1 MDMNEIK
8 EIFFQECEEQ
18 LAELESG
25 LLALNDGDSDPETVN
40 AVFRAVH
47 SIKGGAGAFGLD
59 DLVAFAH
66 VFETTLDCV
75 RSNKLDPSHEVLK
88 VMLKSA
94 DVLADLTAAARDG
107 GSVEKSR
114 TSVLVGELQAL
125 AEGKPLPG
133 AGAAP
138 APAPEAA
145 APQPA
150 AEPAKAEAPVA
161 AAPTDESG
169 FQPVP
174 FSFDG
179 FDDEDA
185 PSTDDAQ
192 PSDAEAKPVFT
203 VRFKPR
209 SDLYAK
215 GNEAVLLLRDLAKV
229 GELQV
234 RCEIDTLPPIDQLDP
249 EGAYFSWLIRVETD
263 KDEAAVRHVFEFAE
277 WDCTLEVTPGAD
289 EEAFAATT
297 ADGEEQPMAPVPFDL
312 SLLDSEPADSS
323 TEQAP
328 ENEPAVSPEIAV
340 QASPSPAS
348 AADEALAPPSLPRA
362 AKAIAAEAEKKEATV
377 TAVAA
382 APQTIRVDLDRVDRL
397 INLVG
402 ELVINQAMLAQSVVE
417 NETGG
422 ASAINLGLEELQQLT
437 REIQDSVMAI
447 RAQPVK
453 PVFQRMGRIVR
464 EIADMTGKQV
474 RLVTEGENT
483 EVDKTVIDKIAE
495 PLTHMIRNAVDHGL
509 ESPEKRTELG
519 KNPEGVLRLTAKHRS
534 GRIVIEIADDGAGI
548 NRERVRKKAIEN
560 GLIAAD
566 ANLSDEEVD
575 NLIFHPGF
583 STADKISD
591 ISGRGVGMDVVKRS
605 IQSLGGRISITSKP
619 GHGSVFTMSLP
630 LTLAVLDGMVVTVAN
645 QTLVVPLTAII
656 ETLQPE
662 KADIHSFGPAQRLI
676 AIRETFCP
684 LVDVG
689 HILNFRPDLAD
700 PINGVALLVE
710 SEGGGQ
716 RALMVDAIQG
726 QRQVVI
732 KSLEANYTNVPGIA
746 AATILGDGRVALIL
760 DVDAVVTA
768 SRGHAL
774 RPEMSLAAAS

>member
-25 LLALNDGDSDPETVN
+25 LLRINDGDSDPETVN

-75 RSNKLDPSHEVLK
+75 RSNKLQTSPDLLK

-94 DVLADLTAAARDG
+94 DVLTDLTAASRDG
-107 GSVEKSR
+107 GSLDKSR
-114 TSVLVGELQAL
+114 TSGLVKELEAF
-125 AEGKPLPG
+125 AKGTPLP
-133 AGAAP
+133 AAAPVPEPVKQEAP
-138 APAPEAA
+138 APVAPE
-145 APQPA
+145 PA
-150 AEPAKAEAPVA
+150 
-161 AAPTDESG
+161 DESG
-169 FQPVP
+169 FEPVP
-174 FSFDG
+174 FSFDDFG
-179 FDDEDA
+179 DEDGA
-185 PSTDDAQ
+185 ASEADAGGR
-192 PSDAEAKPVFT
+192 AVFT

-229 GELQV
+229 GDLQV
-234 RCEIDTLPPIDQLDP
+234 RCETDTLPPIDQLDP

-263 KDEAAVRHVFEFAE
+263 KDEEAVRHVFEFAE
-277 WDCTLEVTPGAD
+277 WDCLFEVTPGAD
-289 EEAFAATT
+289 EEAFAAQT
-297 ADGEEQPMAPVPFDL
+297 ASGEDQPMAPVPFDL
-312 SLLDSEPADSS
+312 SMLED
-323 TEQAP
+323 
-328 ENEPAVSPEIAV
+328 EPAVPVEAAAPAAV
-340 QASPSPAS
+340 VSAS
-348 AADEALAPPSLPRA
+348 AHVAEAPVANAAADAPLAPPSLPKA
-362 AKAIAAEAEKKEATV
+362 EKAIAAEAEKKEV
-377 TAVAA
+377 AVAAVPA

-422 ASAINLGLEELQQLT
+422 SSAINLGLEELQQLT

-464 EIADMTGKQV
+464 EIADMTGKSV

-509 ESPEKRTELG
+509 ETPDKRNALG

-548 NRERVRKKAIEN
+548 NRDRVRSKAIEN
-560 GLIAAD
+560 GLIAPD
-566 ANLSDEEVD
+566 SNLSDEEID

-605 IQSLGGRISITSKP
+605 IQASAVSHLASLGSLGK
-619 GHGSVFTMSLP
+619 GSSS
-630 LTLAVLDGMVVTVAN
+630 A
-645 QTLVVPLTAII
+645 
-656 ETLQPE
+656 
-662 KADIHSFGPAQRLI
+662 
-676 AIRETFCP
+676 
-684 LVDVG
+684 
-689 HILNFRPDLAD
+689 
-700 PINGVALLVE
+700 
-710 SEGGGQ
+710 
-716 RALMVDAIQG
+716 
-726 QRQVVI
+726 
-732 KSLEANYTNVPGIA
+732 
-746 AATILGDGRVALIL
+746 
-760 DVDAVVTA
+760 
-768 SRGHAL
+768 
-774 RPEMSLAAAS
+774 